1 MMRWWNQNWY
11 ITVQPRRTHLTLG
24 PGGILGR
31 CLPVPSWSSLVT
43 SSMKMRQGQ
52 GQPDRALPH
61 LRVRTWRRGLPAD
74 RWDLGDGIASWRGGG

>member
-61 LRVRTWRRGLPAD
+61 LRVDVAAWVAGRSMRPG
-74 RWDLGDGIASWRGGG
+74 RWNS